1 MLFEKF
7 FDKINDK
14 YINKINFENLFSII
28 LIASIFIYIPFA
40 CLLSIIF
47 NDTSFIFK
55 ISTSSSYLKI
65 LILFIF
71 SFIITYTIYKYLN
84 LNTIKGEVGDYIF
97 KINFV
102 AIVFIYLPIS
112 SLVAMTFK
120 DLSLLKPYE
129 PLSYFKIFVCIV
141 FSYILAYIDLKHSD
155 KKE

>member
-141 FSYILAYIDLKHSD
+141 FSYKTLLTICRH
-155 KKE
+155 EF

>member
-14 YINKINFENLFSII
+14 YIDKINFENLFSII

-55 ISTSSSYLKI
+55 ISASSSYLKI

-112 SLVAMTFK
+112 SLVAMIFK

-141 FSYILAYIDLKHSD
+141 FSYILAYINLKHSD

>member
-141 FSYILAYIDLKHSD
+141 FSYKTLLIICRR
-155 KKE
+155 

>member
-55 ISTSSSYLKI
+55 ISASSSYLKI

-84 LNTIKGEVGDYIF
+84 LNTIKGEVRDYIF

-112 SLVAMTFK
+112 SLVAMIFK

-129 PLSYFKIFVCIV
+129 PLSYFKIFACIV
-141 FSYILAYIDLKHSD
+141 FSYILAYIELKRFD

>member
-14 YINKINFENLFSII
+14 YIDKINFENLFSII

-55 ISTSSSYLKI
+55 ISASSSYLKI

-112 SLVAMTFK
+112 SLVAMIFK

-141 FSYILAYIDLKHSD
+141 FSYILAYIELKRFD

>member
-14 YINKINFENLFSII
+14 YIDKINFENLFSII
-28 LIASIFIYIPFA
+28 LIASLFIYIPFA

-55 ISTSSSYLKI
+55 ISASSSYLKI

-102 AIVFIYLPIS
+102 AIVFTYLPIS
-112 SLVAMTFK
+112 ALIAMIFK

-141 FSYILAYIDLKHSD
+141 LSYILAYIDLKHSD

>member
-55 ISTSSSYLKI
+55 ISASSSYLKI

-84 LNTIKGEVGDYIF
+84 LNTIKGEVRDYIF

-112 SLVAMTFK
+112 SLVAMIFK

-141 FSYILAYIDLKHSD
+141 FSYILAYIELKRFD